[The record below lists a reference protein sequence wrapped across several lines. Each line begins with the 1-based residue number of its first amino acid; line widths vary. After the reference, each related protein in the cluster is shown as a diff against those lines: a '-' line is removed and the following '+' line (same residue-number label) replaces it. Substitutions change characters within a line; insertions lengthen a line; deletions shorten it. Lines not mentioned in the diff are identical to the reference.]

1 MTIAATRI
9 AMAIISGES
18 MSNRRVAHLLISSLI
33 GLASVQAA
41 LAATAGNPGAGAMQT
56 PGASAPM
63 TQQPGAKTPLGDL
76 SSFRVIAA
84 DTLRIVN
91 TGDFDAAKKRIKDLE
106 VSWDQAEPRTKP
118 LAPDKWQTVD
128 VAIDH
133 ALKEVRAWR
142 ATPAASSE
150 ALRALV
156 ATIDN
161 LK

>member
-1 MTIAATRI
+1 
-9 AMAIISGES
+9 
-18 MSNRRVAHLLISSLI
+18 MSNLRVKHILISSLI
-33 GLASVQAA
+33 GLAAVQAA
-41 LAATAGNPGAGAMQT
+41 LAATPGNPGTSATQAT
-56 PGASAPM
+56 GASAP
-63 TQQPGAKTPLGDL
+63 TAQQPGARTPLGDL

-91 TGDFDAAKKRIKDLE
+91 AGDFDAAKKRIKDLE

-142 ATPAASSE
+142 ATQAGSNE
-150 ALRALV
+150 ALKALI

>member
-1 MTIAATRI
+1 
-9 AMAIISGES
+9 
-18 MSNRRVAHLLISSLI
+18 MSKRYVRPFLITSLI
-33 GLASVQAA
+33 GLAFQAT
-41 LAATAGNPGAGAMQT
+41 LAATPGNPGAGVTQT

-63 TQQPGAKTPLGDL
+63 AQQPGARPLGDL

-106 VSWDQAEPRTKP
+106 VSWDQAEPKMKP
-118 LAPDKWQTVD
+118 LALDKWQTVD

-142 ATPAASSE
+142 ATPAGSSE
-150 ALRALV
+150 ALKALI